1 MKGGKLLTAEPL
13 TYSLGGLLPM
23 LLSILSRQS
32 YAKYGI
38 KIPKSTWCHNWKAR
52 AVAVQFPAKQFLE
65 RKRGFSLVLSR
76 SLASCYNSSGRENG
90 PNWALLLLLYRLSS
104 ISTWYSTFCMYNN
117 FHPNLQPKA
126 QWYSKFKNN
135 SKIQFFQKKVFKR
148 FTFLAILHKYT

>member
-1 MKGGKLLTAEPL
+1 MKGRTGKLLTAEPPYWAL
-13 TYSLGGLLPM
+13 
-23 LLSILSRQS
+23 LSRQS

-76 SLASCYNSSGRENG
+76 SPSCYNSSGRENG

-126 QWYSKFKNN
+126 QWYSKFKNH
-135 SKIQFFQKKVFKR
+135 SKIQFFQRKVFNR
-148 FTFLAILHKYT
+148 FTYFAVLQKYIHIT